1 MSCTCPS
8 ADHARQVHCGGSALL
23 FVLITSCLSSSTMI
37 LPSRSYMM
45 RRNQQRQ
52 SNQSLLTSSKGSMT
66 EVNAPKINYT
76 ITYWSRL
83 ELRNSLC
90 YHQRIQLALNVT
102 SLPFALVL
110 KCSIDRS
117 WNVKVEVFL
126 PKSWYWGQW
135 RHTASNG
142 WGWSRGHWWCHHCP
156 GYRGA
161 CLHSGPTAWPGHP
174 GQRKYAWITIFTK
187 KLIFTITTW
196 CLMANVFK

>member
-117 WNVKVEVFL
+117 WNVKVEVFYPNL
-126 PKSWYWGQW
+126 DTG
-135 RHTASNG
+135 ASG
-142 WGWSRGHWWCHHCP
+142 GTQP
-156 GYRGA
+156 VTVGA
-161 CLHSGPTAWPGHP
+161 EAEGIDGV
-174 GQRKYAWITIFTK
+174 
-187 KLIFTITTW
+187 TTVQGIEV
-196 CLMANVFK
+196 LAFIQVPQHGLAVLDKENTLE